1 MSRKIIIALCYSV
14 GVLLIHTGSAIA
26 QTDSA
31 LTSTELAEPSSAPEL
46 DETLPVLA
54 NSAPT
59 FIRGEI
65 QEILDTQSSEEGGYQ
80 EWSQT
85 LLVRLITGEEIKA
98 EYQLP
103 LGAGK
108 DRLLSNKQQVIIAA
122 FGEGENS
129 YYMVNDLYRFPAVL
143 LVLLAFLAVILVLGG
158 WRGVTAL
165 GGLAVSIWLLL
176 IFVVPQIAGGANPLL
191 ISTIATVIIAVI
203 SLLVAH
209 GWNGRSVVALL
220 STLMTLGLALIAA
233 VSFVS
238 LAQLFGLGSEEGI
251 ELQYGGLTQLNLRGL
266 LLAGMLI
273 GALGVLD
280 DITTAQT
287 AAIQELHRA
296 NPKLTVLDLYQRGM
310 SIGREHITS
319 LVNTLALAYAGVSLP
334 MLLVFQLYQQPLWV
348 TLNSEFVVEEIVR
361 TVVGSMALA
370 VAVPIT
376 TWLAAKWFV
385 EWFPKSMPT
394 EPHQHYH

>member
-1 MSRKIIIALCYSV
+1 MKVKWWSLSVTTNLGMYNKKIKLLVLSGLVALLTIV
-14 GVLLIHTGSAIA
+14 FLLPQPVVA
-26 QTDSA
+26 QEFESNTPA
-31 LTSTELAEPSSAPEL
+31 APS
-46 DETLPVLA
+46 
-54 NSAPT
+54 
-59 FIRGEI
+59 FIRGKVS
-65 QEILDTQSSEEGGYQ
+65 QVLTSDRSEEGGYQ
-80 EWSQT
+80 DINQLLQVTLQT
-85 LLVRLITGEEIKA
+85 QEEVEA
-98 EYQLP
+98 TYQLP
-103 LGAGK
+103 LGAGE
-108 DRLLSNKQQVIIAA
+108 DRLLSTGQEVILARFEEA
-122 FGEGENS
+122 GQT
-129 YYMVNDLYRFPAVL
+129 YYMVNDLYRFPAVV

-158 WRGVTAL
+158 WHGVTAL

-176 IFVVPQIAGGANPLL
+176 IFVVPQIAGGANPLI

-233 VSFVS
+233 ISFVS